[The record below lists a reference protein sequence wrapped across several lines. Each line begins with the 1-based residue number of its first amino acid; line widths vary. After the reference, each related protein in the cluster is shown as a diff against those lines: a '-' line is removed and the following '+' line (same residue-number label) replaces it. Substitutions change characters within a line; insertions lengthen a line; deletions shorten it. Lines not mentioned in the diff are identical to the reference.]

1 MPRRIKKYNAQVPT
15 PSPPT
20 QLPTPLPEEE
30 RMSASAMQ
38 PVDDDRLID
47 FDTPTPPQHPI
58 HLEPSN
64 IHDEEDDD
72 ILSHT
77 YRSPPFREVHL
88 SDLEP
93 DDDSPPPLPVPPR
106 SYQQETYD
114 DQLGD
119 SATSSSGHT
128 RWPTY
133 SR

>member
-1 MPRRIKKYNAQVPT
+1 MPRRNIKQKYNAQVPT

-30 RMSASAMQ
+30 RISTMY
-38 PVDDDRLID
+38 DDRLID

-58 HLEPSN
+58 NLDPSSLN
-64 IHDEEDDD
+64 HDEDD

-88 SDLEP
+88 SDLDP
-93 DDDSPPPLPVPPR
+93 DNDSPPPLPVPPR
-106 SYQQETYD
+106 SYQQQETYD
-114 DQLGD
+114 DQLGYDGD
-119 SATSSSGHT
+119 STTSSSGHT
-128 RWPTY
+128 RWPTF